1 MEVEER
7 TLSFSI
13 QGEFIT
19 QLTREWFYCAEK
31 DIHKIIGI
39 LVDCMAGTDTPE
51 EQLKRYA
58 EDVLLGRAA
67 IVGNT

>member
-31 DIHKIIGI
+31 VQEWFQK
-39 LVDCMAGTDTPE
+39 CE
-51 EQLKRYA
+51 ERKKHPKFNFV
-58 EDVLLGRAA
+58 EV
-67 IVGNT
+67 